1 MMKKMTLRT
10 LPALLSLAFAGTA
23 VAASLQVME
32 QDASGIATS
41 FAGSAAVA
49 ENAATNYYNPAGL
62 TQLKGFQFSAG
73 VTGVKSNVEYSG
85 AGVSGGNAGDT
96 LASPNL
102 YVSLPLTQDLYVGFG
117 VSRPFALSTE
127 YDAGWAGNGSVIK
140 AEIKTVNYNPSL
152 AYRLNDKVSLGLGLN
167 YQKLDFTVTDST
179 PPASFIGDDSATG
192 WNAGALFTLSPAM
205 RVGLAYRSGLNYSLN
220 GTAAGELKLPGT
232 FTLSV
237 WQQVSDRWE
246 AMGDLSLT
254 QWNRFDKSTV
264 PVIAT
269 ADQRNSWR
277 FAWGAAYK
285 YNDVLKA
292 KFGFGYERAATRD
305 ENLNLAAPENDRI
318 TLSLGAQMKVGSA
331 SKLDFGY
338 AYKFSRDAN
347 VNQAPVVGKYETSGH
362 VLGLQY
368 SAGF

>member
-1 MMKKMTLRT
+1 MNKMTLRT
-10 LPALLSLAFAGTA
+10 LPALLLAAFAGTA
-23 VAASLQVME
+23 AAASFQVLE
-32 QDASGIATS
+32 QSASGIATS

-49 ENAATNYYNPAGL
+49 DDASTNFYNPAGL
-62 TQLKGFQFSAG
+62 TQLKGLQISAG
-73 VTGVKSNVEYSG
+73 VTGLKSNYEYS
-85 AGVSGGNAGDT
+85 VNGGNAGDAT
-96 LASPNL
+96 VYPNL
-102 YVSLPLTQDLYVGFG
+102 YLSMPLTKDLYFGFG
-117 VSRPFALSTE
+117 VSRPFGLSTE
-127 YDAGWAGNGSVIK
+127 YTVGWDGDASVRT
-140 AEIKTVNYNPSL
+140 AELKTINYNPSL
-152 AYRLNDKVSLGLGLN
+152 AYRLSDKVSLGFGQN
-167 YQKLDFTVTDST
+167 YQKVDFDLTNLGGSVS
-179 PPASFIGDDSATG
+179 GDDSATG

-205 RVGLAYRSGLNYSLN
+205 RVGVAYRSGLNYRLN
-220 GTAAGELKLPGT
+220 GTANGELKLPGT

-237 WQQVSDRWE
+237 WQQVSDNWE
-246 AMGDLSLT
+246 AMGDLSYT
-254 QWNRFDKSTV
+254 QWNRLDKSTTPLFV
-264 PVIAT
+264 GS
-269 ADQRNSWR
+269 DQRNSWR

-285 YNDVLKA
+285 YNDALKA

-331 SKLDFGY
+331 GKLDFGY